1 MKIQSYAF
9 GDEDDLQTLKAFV
22 SSIMTENMQRSYW
35 HVGDLVW
42 GIYQNTIY
50 DPRRNVRLWENEQG
64 ELLGFA
70 WINSKEVILQVSP
83 HLDATKVNYLLE
95 QMIAW
100 GEEHQQ
106 ESPANGNAPPSFY
119 AFDNDLPLKNLLL
132 RHGYRREE
140 SHSLHMRRDL
150 NRPIPQTVL
159 PEGWV
164 VRHVAGE
171 NEFEQRVALHR
182 EVWHPSKV
190 TLEAYR
196 RMRHVPGY
204 TPELDLVAVSSE
216 GSFASYCICWLDPVS
231 KIGEFEPV
239 GTRSAFRGKG
249 LGKAVMLEGLQ
260 RLKASGMETAIVCS
274 VASNE
279 ASGRLYKSVGFEV
292 YGRSYEY
299 VKRV

>member
-1 MKIQSYAF
+1 
-9 GDEDDLQTLKAFV
+9 
-22 SSIMTENMQRSYW
+22 MQRSYW

-42 GIYQNTIY
+42 GIYQNTIF
-50 DPRRNVRLWENEQG
+50 DPQENVRLWENEQG
-64 ELLGFA
+64 DLLGFA
-70 WINSKEVILQVSP
+70 WSNSHEIMLQVSP
-83 HLDATKVNYLLE
+83 HLESSEVYQLLE
-95 QMIAW
+95 QMLAW
-100 GEEHQQ
+100 GEERR
-106 ESPANGNAPPSFY
+106 EALSANGNTPSFY
-119 AFDNDLPLKNLLL
+119 AFDDDLQLNNLFLG
-132 RHGYRREE
+132 HGYRREE
-140 SHSLHMRRDL
+140 SHFLHMRRDL

-159 PEGWV
+159 PEGWF

-171 NEFEQRVALHR
+171 EEFEQRVALHR

-196 RMRHVPGY
+196 RMRTVPGY
-204 TPELDLVAVSSE
+204 TPKLDLVAVSPE
-216 GSFASYCICWLDPVS
+216 GTFASYCICWLDPAS

-249 LGKAVMLEGLQ
+249 LGKAVMLEGLR
-260 RLKASGMETAIVCS
+260 RLKSSGMETAIVYS

-279 ASGRLYKSVGFEV
+279 ASRRLYESLGFEV